1 MKIYWLLFILLFVTT
16 TSFSQKKEKKDKEE
30 RNFKFAGIPMI
41 GYNRTVEFSFGLL
54 LNGYYKVNRN
64 DTISPS
70 SSTSLIGMYTTN
82 KSYFGAVVQ
91 QFYFKE
97 DKWRLKLIGGFGN
110 ANLQVYH
117 QFDQAGQYI
126 DYTTLISILSLD
138 AKRRIYKKLYV
149 GLNGSLM
156 NANTTFDISNPETG
170 EQVVDEQV
178 LNNGGVN
185 LLWDSRDNVN
195 YPIKGLHV
203 FLNSYFYEKWM
214 GNDSSFMQIEFSY
227 NFYMNFKSERRVLLL
242 RYYSKS
248 SFGEVPF
255 QGQNVVRGDDIRGYS
270 QGKYRDNQIY
280 TYQAEYRHR
289 FKNRFG
295 FVAFAGIAAAV
306 PDMLSLLNTTYLPGI
321 GVGARF
327 MLIEKEKIN
336 MGIDVAVGRD
346 DWSLTFRI
354 GEAFSR

>member
-1 MKIYWLLFILLFVTT
+1 MKKYLPFLLLIFVGT
-16 TSFSQKKEKKDKEE
+16 TSFAQKNKKNREDK
-30 RNFKFAGIPMI
+30 NFRYAGIPLI
-41 GYNRTVEFSFGLL
+41 GYNRTVEFSAGLL
-54 LNGYYKVNRN
+54 LNGYYKINLE

-70 SSTSLIGMYTTN
+70 SSTKLIGMYTTN

-91 QFYFKE
+91 QFFLDH
-97 DKWRLKLIGGFGN
+97 DKWRLKLVGGYGN

-117 QFDQAGQYI
+117 EFDQAGQYYN
-126 DYTTLISILSLD
+126 YTTLMSILSLD
-138 AKRRIYKKLYV
+138 AKRKVYKKLFV
-149 GLNGSLM
+149 GLSGSLM
-156 NANTTFDISNPETG
+156 NAKTTFDVVNPETG
-170 EQVVDEQV
+170 EKPIDEQA
-178 LNNGGVN
+178 LNNGGIN
-185 LLWDSRDNVN
+185 FLWDSRNNVN

-203 FLNSYFYEKWM
+203 SLNNHFYGKWM
-214 GNDSSFMQIEFSY
+214 GNDSSFVQIELSY
-227 NFYMNFKSERRVLLL
+227 NFYMNFKSERKVLLL

-270 QGKYRDNQIY
+270 KGKYRDNQVY
-280 TYQAEYRHR
+280 SYQAEYRHR

-306 PDMLSLLNTTYLPGI
+306 PDMLSLLSTTYLPG
-321 GVGARF
+321 VGAGVRF

-336 MGIDVAVGRD
+336 MGINVAVGRD

>member
-1 MKIYWLLFILLFVTT
+1 MKKYLPLFILLFVSITAVT
-16 TSFSQKKEKKDKEE
+16 QENEKKDKEDK
-30 RNFKFAGIPMI
+30 NFRYAGIPMI
-41 GYNRTVEFSFGLL
+41 GYNRTVKFSFGIL
-54 LNGYYKVNRN
+54 LNSYYKVNLK

-70 SSTSLIGMYTTN
+70 SSTSMIGMYTTN

-91 QFYFKE
+91 QFFLRE

-117 QFDQAGQYI
+117 QFDQAGQYF
-126 DYTTLISILSLD
+126 DYTTLMSLISLD
-138 AKRRIYKKLYV
+138 AKRRVYKKLYA
-149 GLNGSLM
+149 GLSGSLM
-156 NANTTFDISNPETG
+156 KAKTTFDVSNPETG
-170 EQVVDEQV
+170 EKPVDEQV
-178 LNNGGVN
+178 LNHGGIN
-185 LLWDSRDNVN
+185 FLWDSRDNIN

-203 FLNSYFYEKWM
+203 LLNNHFYGKWM
-214 GNDSSFMQIEFSY
+214 GNDSSFAQIELSY
-227 NFYMNFKSERRVLLL
+227 NFYMNFKSERKVLLL

-270 QGKYRDNQIY
+270 KGKYRDNQLY
-280 TYQAEYRHR
+280 SYQAEYRHR

-295 FVAFAGIAAAV
+295 FVAFAGIAAVV
-306 PDMLSLLNTTYLPGI
+306 PDMLSMLNTTYLPGI

-327 MLIEKEKIN
+327 MLIKKEKIN